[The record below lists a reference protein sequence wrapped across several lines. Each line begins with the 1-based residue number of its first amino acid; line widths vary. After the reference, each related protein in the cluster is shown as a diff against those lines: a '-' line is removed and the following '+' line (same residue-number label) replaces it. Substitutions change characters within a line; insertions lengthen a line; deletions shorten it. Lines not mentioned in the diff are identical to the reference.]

1 MASDIEFAF
10 VPVLPCQGALGCCP
24 RRVDRPIVSAIA
36 TVLPSCSLQLYLYDM
51 GTTLALGS
59 LVCSQLACSA
69 RFAPPRLPALSDRWP
84 ATPSSD
90 GRMHWPGSHAS
101 LARAPRLPPAY
112 PHGYGM
118 ARLCLTG
125 MGLAPLGALWHF
137 AMASSRLA
145 HKGSRPADF
154 SAGRAATSLTLAAAV
169 AAPLL
174 RTSDQPLQQPA
185 ATFVN
190 AGTT

>member
-1 MASDIEFAF
+1 M
-10 VPVLPCQGALGCCP
+10 PVLQCLDAVGVRS
-24 RRVDRPIVSAIA
+24 RRVDRPISDRAACPPERRSRRPTSNLRSCRCCHAKARSGAAPVASIDRSF
-36 TVLPSCSLQLYLYDM
+36 LRSRQCFLSCSLQLYLYDM

-118 ARLCLTG
+118 ARLALTG

-145 HKGSRPADF
+145 H
-154 SAGRAATSLTLAAAV
+154 
-169 AAPLL
+169 
-174 RTSDQPLQQPA
+174 
-185 ATFVN
+185 
-190 AGTT
+190 